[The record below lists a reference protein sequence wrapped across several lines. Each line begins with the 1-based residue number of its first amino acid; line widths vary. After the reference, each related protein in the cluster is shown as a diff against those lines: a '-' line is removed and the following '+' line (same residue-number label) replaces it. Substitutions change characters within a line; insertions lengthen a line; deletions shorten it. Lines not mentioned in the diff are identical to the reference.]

1 MSIIGDHLRDDSCRG
16 MYGPGSTEK
25 VEEIMRLAG
34 LLATA
39 RVRRYVYNQGLA
51 QVETKVGVEK
61 RVKNA
66 TESLRNYV
74 TDALK

>member
-1 MSIIGDHLRDDSCRG
+1 MSLIGDRLNNDSCRG
-16 MYGPGSTEK
+16 MYGPSPTEK
-25 VEEIMRLAG
+25 VDEIMRLAG

-66 TESLRNYV
+66 TEALRNYV